1 LGNQTVEVLVS
12 GTLNAEVAAA
22 DIVDG
27 FVVNH
32 EAAVGV
38 LEGGVCGEDRVVR
51 LDNSGG
57 VLRSRVDTELELGL
71 LAVINRETFH
81 QKSTETRAS
90 TTTERVEDEE
100 TLQTS
105 AVVGDTANLVEDT
118 VDHLL
123 ADSVVTTSIVVRGIL
138 LASNHLFG
146 MEEAAVGTSADF
158 VDNIGLQVTVD
169 GTGNVF
175 ALAYL
180 LRSILEFCGS
190 MVTAHTSLGKESAET
205 LVGVLGLAFFGQV
218 TIRLNQWLVIF
229 SHASTRISL

>member
-1 LGNQTVEVLVS
+1 MGNQTVEVLVS
-12 GTLNAEVAAA
+12 GALNAEVAAA
-22 DIVDG
+22 DVVDG

-81 QKSTETRAS
+81 QKSTETGSS
-90 TTTERVEDEE
+90 TSTERVEDEE

-105 AVVGDTANLVEDT
+105 AVVGDTTDLVEDT

-123 ADSVVTTSIVVRGIL
+123 ADGVVTTGIVVGGIL
-138 LASNHLFG
+138 LAGNHLLG

-175 ALAYL
+175 ALA
-180 LRSILEFCGS
+180 F
-190 MVTAHTSLGKESAET
+190 GK
-205 LVGVLGLAFFGQV
+205 VNIKVW
-218 TIRLNQWLVIF
+218 RLNDD
-229 SHASTRISL
+229 STYQSRRRKC